1 MANAINFSLNKIA
14 KKLKTYEQANAK
26 FAGRRAMQRIAFTIA
41 KDEGKEGIK
50 NTYKRLFKAPVPYTL
65 RSMNYKAKGLT
76 ADLITNQDE
85 SKGNAPAKYLYPVIG
100 GGDNEVFYTRF
111 QEYLRGKGY
120 MNNSDYAFANKK
132 NPKIRFNK
140 YGNVTPTTYKNTMIG
155 LSKTKKGQTARK
167 SSGAKI
173 QDTQVFA
180 FKQDWRNGKDEKMK
194 AGIWRVK
201 STKKSGGY
209 LQPLFF
215 FAGAPSVPDKGKLE
229 THVKDLFEAIGPN
242 IWIDEIKKAAK

>member
-1 MANAINFSLNKIA
+1 MFDPITISAAVTTAS
-14 KKLKTYEQANAK
+14 T
-26 FAGRRAMQRIAFTIA
+26 AFN
-41 KDEGKEGIK
+41 GIK
-50 NTYKRLFKAPVPYTL
+50 RAFAAGKDLEAMSQDLSRWMGAVSDVDAAHKSAKNTTMVRKL
-65 RSMNYKAKGLT
+65 
-76 ADLITNQDE
+76 
-85 SKGNAPAKYLYPVIG
+85 IG
-100 GGDNEVFYTRF
+100 GGSNEVFYTRF

-140 YGNVTPTTYKNTMIG
+140 YGNVTPTTYNNTMIG

-173 QDTQVFA
+173 QDTQVFV

>member
-1 MANAINFSLNKIA
+1 MADAINFSFKKIA
-14 KKLKTYEQANAK
+14 NRLKTYEQANAK
-26 FAGRRAMQRIAFTIA
+26 FAGSKAMRRIAFTIA
-41 KDEGKEGIK
+41 KDDGLDGIK
-50 NTYKRLFKAPVPYTL
+50 NVYKRNFKAPVPYTL
-65 RSMNYKAKGLT
+65 RSMNYKASGLT

-120 MNNSDYAFANKK
+120 MNNSDYAFANFKH
-132 NPKIRFNK
+132 PKIRRNK

-167 SSGAKI
+167 SDGAKI

-180 FKQDWRNGKDEKMK
+180 FKQDWKNGKGDKMK

-201 STKKSGGY
+201 SSKKSGGY

-215 FAGAPSVPDKGKLE
+215 FAGAPSVPDKGKLN
-229 THVKDLFEAIGPN
+229 THVKDLFEVLAPR
-242 IWIDEIKKAAK
+242 IWIEEIKKAAK

>member
-1 MANAINFSLNKIA
+1 MADPISFSFKRIA
-14 KKLKTYEQANAK
+14 KRLKTYEQANAK

-41 KDEGKEGIK
+41 KSDGNEGIK
-50 NTYKRLFKAPVPYTL
+50 RKYKDIFKAPVPYTL
-65 RSMNYKAKGLT
+65 KSLNYKAKGLT
-76 ADLITNQDE
+76 ADLITNDDE
-85 SKGNAPAKYLYPVIG
+85 SKGNAPAKYLFPVIG
-100 GGDNEVFYTRF
+100 GGSNEVFYTRF

-140 YGNVTPTTYKNTMIG
+140 HGNVTPTTYKNTMIG
-155 LSKTKKGQTARK
+155 LSNTKKGKTARK

-180 FKQDWRNGKDEKMK
+180 FKQDWQKKDGSTMRK
-194 AGIWRVK
+194 GIWRVK
-201 STKKSGGY
+201 SSKKSGGY

-215 FAGAPSVPDKGKLE
+215 FGDAPSVPNKGKLD
-229 THVKDLFEAIGPN
+229 THVKELFEGMAGR
-242 IWIDEIKKAAK
+242 IWIEEIKKAAK

>member
-1 MANAINFSLNKIA
+1 MADPITLSFKRIES
-14 KKLKTYEQANAK
+14 KLKVYQKANAK
-26 FAGRRAMQRIAFTIA
+26 FAGSKAMRRIAFTIA
-41 KDEGKEGIK
+41 KSDELDGIK
-50 NTYKRLFKAPVPYTL
+50 NVYRKNFKAPVPYTL

-76 ADLITNQDE
+76 ADLITNKDE
-85 SKGNAPAKYLYPVIG
+85 AKGNAPAKYLYPVIG

-132 NPKIRFNK
+132 NPKIRYNK

-180 FKQDWRNGKDEKMK
+180 FKQDWKNGKGDSMK

-215 FAGAPSVPDKGKLE
+215 FAGAPSVPDKGKLH

>member
-1 MANAINFSLNKIA
+1 MADTISFAFKRIA
-14 KKLKTYEQANAK
+14 MRLKTYEQANAK

-41 KDEGKEGIK
+41 KDDGLEGIK
-50 NTYKRLFKAPVPYTL
+50 NVYKRNFKAPVPYTL

-76 ADLITNQDE
+76 AELTTNKDE
-85 SKGNAPAKYLYPVIG
+85 SKGNAPAKYLFPVIG

-132 NPKIRFNK
+132 NPKIRYNK
-140 YGNVTPTTYKNTMIG
+140 YGNVTATTYKNTMIG

-167 SSGAKI
+167 SAGAKI

-180 FKQDWRNGKDEKMK
+180 FKNDWKNGKGDQMK

-215 FAGAPSVPDKGKLE
+215 FSGAPSVPDKGKLN
-229 THVKDLFEAIGPN
+229 THVKDLFEVLAPR
-242 IWIDEIKKAAK
+242 IWIEEIKKAAK